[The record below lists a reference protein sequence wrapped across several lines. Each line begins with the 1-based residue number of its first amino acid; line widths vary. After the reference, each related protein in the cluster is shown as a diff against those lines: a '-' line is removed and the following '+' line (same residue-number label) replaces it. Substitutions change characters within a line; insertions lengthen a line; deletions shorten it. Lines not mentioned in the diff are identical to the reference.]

1 MRTYHT
7 AIEEIQL
14 AVARNE
20 TASVREIDR
29 LVAEVLA
36 SRETA
41 CIAPLLCCLDDRFE
55 AQEAMFAI
63 IHAAESFADEHY
75 IPAYR
80 SCREVTHDGRCR
92 RADAGLHKRQ
102 CRTVRRRGRKV
113 HQLLAHQGP
122 PLARPVRRVIPA
134 GLCQKA

>member
-63 IHAAESFADEHY
+63 IHAAESFADAHY

-80 SCREVTHDGRCR
+80 SCREVAHDGRADELM
-92 RADAGLHKRQ
+92 RAYMGGGAELFADEDEKYINFL
-102 CRTVRRRGRKV
+102 RTK
-113 HQLLAHQGP
+113 
-122 PLARPVRRVIPA
+122 AR
-134 GLCQKA
+134 L